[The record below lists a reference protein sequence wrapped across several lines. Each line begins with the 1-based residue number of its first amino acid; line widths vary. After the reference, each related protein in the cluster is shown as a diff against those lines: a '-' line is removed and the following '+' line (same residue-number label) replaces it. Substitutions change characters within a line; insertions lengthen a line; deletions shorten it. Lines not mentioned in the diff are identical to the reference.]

1 MSRATG
7 IISRLRESQLFN
19 DSLWALLGS
28 AIGKGLALLAGIVV
42 ARLLGSEAYG
52 EYGTIRNTLLMIA
65 IFSTMGLGYS
75 ATKFIAESR
84 ATGNHSRIVAT
95 HRIATIITKIVSG
108 FIAILLVIVA
118 KDVAI
123 WIDAPHLAGALR
135 LSAIAI
141 VFNAINTTQAGELAG
156 FSAYRALAK
165 NNAIAGIVTF
175 FTSIIL
181 TYYQGFN
188 GAIIALILSLFV
200 NVVLNNRSIKKC
212 IGRYNHKEDI
222 DRQYTKEI
230 IRFSIPI
237 ALQESLYATT
247 NWLGIFLLIKLADYA
262 ELGLYSAAMQW
273 MAVMLFIPGALRNVA
288 LSHFSTANNDQE
300 RTHAILRK
308 LLLVN
313 FIATFV
319 PFVIIS
325 ILSAWIESL
334 YGVSFEG
341 LQPVLNICI
350 LTAIVSSLTNV
361 LTQELISRGKN
372 WFLFFSRLLRDVGTL
387 ITAYFVI
394 IDVGDGAYS
403 FALCTLGFQAL
414 YLIMLYSYHKS
425 RLAS

>member
-1 MSRATG
+1 MSRVSD
-7 IISRLRESQLFN
+7 IISRLRQSQLFS

-28 AIGKGLALLAGIVV
+28 AIGKGLALLSGIVV
-42 ARLLGSEAYG
+42 ARLLGSETYG
-52 EYGTIRNTLLMIA
+52 EYGTIRNTLMMIA

-75 ATKFIAESR
+75 ATKYIAESR
-84 ATGNHSRIVAT
+84 AANNNGRIVAT

-108 FIAILLVIVA
+108 FIAILLVIAA

-141 VFNAINTTQAGELAG
+141 VFNAVNTTQTGELAG
-156 FSAYRALAK
+156 FGAYKALAK
-165 NNAIAGIVTF
+165 NSAIAGITTF

-200 NVVLNNRSIKKC
+200 NVVLNNRSIKRY
-212 IGRYNHKEDI
+212 IGESNQKGDI

-230 IRFSIPI
+230 IKFSIPI
-237 ALQESLYATT
+237 ALQESLYAIT
-247 NWLGIFLLIKLADYA
+247 NWFGIFMLIKLSNYT

-273 MAVMLFIPGALRNVA
+273 MAVILFIPGALRNVA
-288 LSHFSTANNDQE
+288 LSHFSAANNDRQ
-300 RTHAILRK
+300 RTNAILRK
-308 LLLVN
+308 ILLVN

-319 PFVIIS
+319 PFVVIFA
-325 ILSAWIESL
+325 LSGWIETI
-334 YGVSFEG
+334 YGGSFEG
-341 LQPVLNICI
+341 LQPILNICVF
-350 LTAIVSSLTNV
+350 TAIVSSLSNV
-361 LTQELISRGKN
+361 LTQEFISQGKN

-394 IDVGDGAYS
+394 TKFSYGAIS
-403 FALCTLGFQAL
+403 MTSTFLVFQIL
-414 YLIMLYSYHKS
+414 YLVILSVLYTHRK
-425 RLAS
+425 

>member
-1 MSRATG
+1 M
-7 IISRLRESQLFN
+7 
-19 DSLWALLGS
+19 GS

-156 FSAYRALAK
+156 FSAYKALAK

-200 NVVLNNRSIKKC
+200 NVVLNNRSIKNVL
-212 IGRYNHKEDI
+212 GD
-222 DRQYTKEI
+222 TT
-230 IRFSIPI
+230 IRRI
-237 ALQESLYATT
+237 
-247 NWLGIFLLIKLADYA
+247 
-262 ELGLYSAAMQW
+262 
-273 MAVMLFIPGALRNVA
+273 
-288 LSHFSTANNDQE
+288 STAN
-300 RTHAILRK
+300 TLK
-308 LLLVN
+308 
-313 FIATFV
+313 
-319 PFVIIS
+319 
-325 ILSAWIESL
+325 
-334 YGVSFEG
+334 
-341 LQPVLNICI
+341 
-350 LTAIVSSLTNV
+350 
-361 LTQELISRGKN
+361 
-372 WFLFFSRLLRDVGTL
+372 RL
-387 ITAYFVI
+387 
-394 IDVGDGAYS
+394 
-403 FALCTLGFQAL
+403 
-414 YLIMLYSYHKS
+414 
-425 RLAS
+425 

>member
-84 ATGNHSRIVAT
+84 ATGSHSRIVAT

-156 FSAYRALAK
+156 FSAYKALAK

-212 IGRYNHKEDI
+212 IGRYNQKEDI
-222 DRQYTKEI
+222 DSQYTKEI

-237 ALQESLYATT
+237 ALQESLYAMT

-288 LSHFSTANNDQE
+288 LSHFSAANNDRE
-300 RTHAILRK
+300 RTHSILRK
-308 LLLVN
+308 LMFVN
-313 FIATFV
+313 FIATFI
-319 PFVIIS
+319 PFIVVVA
-325 ILSAWIESL
+325 LSGWIETM
-334 YGVSFEG
+334 YGTSFKG
-341 LQPVLNICI
+341 LQPILNICVF
-350 LTAIVSSLTNV
+350 TAIVSSLTNV
-361 LTQELISRGKN
+361 LTQEFISQGKN
-372 WFLFFSRLLRDVGTL
+372 WFLFFSRLLRDVGAL

-394 IDVGDGAYS
+394 INIGHGACS
-403 FALCTLGFQAL
+403 FAICTLGFQVL

-425 RLAS
+425 

>member
-1 MSRATG
+1 
-7 IISRLRESQLFN
+7 
-19 DSLWALLGS
+19 
-28 AIGKGLALLAGIVV
+28 
-42 ARLLGSEAYG
+42 
-52 EYGTIRNTLLMIA
+52 
-65 IFSTMGLGYS
+65 MGLGYS
-75 ATKFIAESR
+75 ATKYIAESR

-123 WIDAPHLAGALR
+123 WIDAPHLSGALR

-156 FSAYRALAK
+156 FSAYKALAK

-212 IGRYNHKEDI
+212 IGKYNQKEDI
-222 DRQYTKEI
+222 DSQYIKEI

-237 ALQESLYATT
+237 ALQESLYAIT
-247 NWLGIFLLIKLADYA
+247 NWLGIFLLIKLAGYT

-273 MAVMLFIPGALRNVA
+273 MAVILFIPGALRNVA
-288 LSHFSTANNDQE
+288 LSHFSAANNDRQ
-300 RTHAILRK
+300 RTNAILRK
-308 LLLVN
+308 ILLVN

-319 PFVIIS
+319 PFVVIFA
-325 ILSAWIESL
+325 LSGWIETI
-334 YGVSFEG
+334 YGASFEG
-341 LQPVLNICI
+341 LQPILNIGVF
-350 LTAIVSSLTNV
+350 TAIVSSLSNV
-361 LTQELISRGKN
+361 LTQEFISQGKN
-372 WFLFFSRLLRDVGTL
+372 WFLFFSRILRDVGTL

-394 IDVGDGAYS
+394 TKFSYGAIS
-403 FALCTLGFQAL
+403 MTSTFLVFQIL
-414 YLIMLYSYHKS
+414 YLVILSVLYTHRK
-425 RLAS
+425 